1 MISENALFNGDWT
14 RTFPSA
20 RSALDGYSWL
30 LVAFDLDTVKLLM
43 NLFVSIWIFFSKR
56 VIYVLVPA
64 RTQTGPE
71 ALISTR

>member
-20 RSALDGYSWL
+20 RSTLDGYSWL

-43 NLFVSIWIFFSKR
+43 NLFVSIWIFF
-56 VIYVLVPA
+56 L
-64 RTQTGPE
+64 
-71 ALISTR
+71 